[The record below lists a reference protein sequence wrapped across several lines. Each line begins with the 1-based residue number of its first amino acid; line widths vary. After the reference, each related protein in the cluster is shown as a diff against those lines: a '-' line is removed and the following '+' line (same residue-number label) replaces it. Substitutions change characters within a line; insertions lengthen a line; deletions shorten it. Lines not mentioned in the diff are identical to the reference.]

1 MTGQVRL
8 DQGKYDAFRRSALR
22 RSARIPIHETA
33 RPIRL
38 VKTRQP
44 AQTNDRTNG
53 YLGNVG
59 SELGCKRVLSGE
71 CRIKALIEKR
81 FSHWPPPPSF
91 GRSLAL
97 V

>member
-38 VKTRQP
+38 IKTRQP
-44 AQTNDRTNG
+44 AQTNDQTNG

-59 SELGCKRVLSGE
+59 
-71 CRIKALIEKR
+71 
-81 FSHWPPPPSF
+81 
-91 GRSLAL
+91 
-97 V
+97 